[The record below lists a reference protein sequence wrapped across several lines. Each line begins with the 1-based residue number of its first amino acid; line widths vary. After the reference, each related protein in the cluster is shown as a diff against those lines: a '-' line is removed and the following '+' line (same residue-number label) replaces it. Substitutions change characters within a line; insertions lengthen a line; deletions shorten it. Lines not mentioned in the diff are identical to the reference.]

1 MSYVTIRIWEETRRL
16 LRLIAADS
24 GEQMVEVLHRL
35 CEDEWRRIQS
45 QNVATNVARNPDRG
59 DIPHPNAE

>member
-35 CEDEWRRIQS
+35 CEQEWSKTRDKS
-45 QNVATNVARNPDRG
+45 QNTSQSAG
-59 DIPHPNAE
+59 DKKSPSPE